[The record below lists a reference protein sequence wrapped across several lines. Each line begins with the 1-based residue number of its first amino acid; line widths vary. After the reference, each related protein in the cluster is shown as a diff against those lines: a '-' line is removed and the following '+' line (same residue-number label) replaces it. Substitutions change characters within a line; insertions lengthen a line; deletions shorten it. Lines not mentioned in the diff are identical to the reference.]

1 MKTWGEVHNK
11 IDSLMDMMNNATAD
25 GANWLADNIAL
36 QIDALLWVIGDESG
50 LPPLDE
56 DDTYACYR
64 QKTMIYIDLIRN
76 CVMNINKQPDKNLR
90 EEAKKELIGVI
101 KNNIVGDQE
110 SERYKDGTIF
120 NTYINYDS
128 NCGLTVIDANIDLET
143 MADYI
148 LENEDINTIT
158 VSDAVNI
165 MNEEFGERNEFWD
178 DLIDEEGFAMN
189 EEYIMNALE
198 DVIGETASDEDDEKL
213 RQDLKAYKKQRE
225 EMKS

>member
-1 MKTWGEVHNK
+1 MKTWSEVHNK
-11 IDSLMDMMNNATAD
+11 ISNLMDMMKNAKAD
-25 GANWLADNIAL
+25 GADQLAENIAL

-64 QKTMIYIDLIRN
+64 PKAMIYIDLIRD
-76 CVMNINKQPDKNLR
+76 CVTNINEQRSKKLR
-90 EEAKKELIGVI
+90 VEAKGKLISVI
-101 KNNIVGDQE
+101 SSIVGDQE
-110 SERYKDGTIF
+110 SVRYKDGTIF

-128 NCGLTVIDANIDLET
+128 NCGLTVVDANIDLET

-158 VSDAVNI
+158 VNDAVSI

-189 EEYIMNALE
+189 EEYIMSALE
-198 DVIGETASDEDDEKL
+198 DVIRETASDEDDEKL